1 MTIEEKVANLE
12 SRLRRQ
18 RLGMTGMCLG
28 LSVALFLGMTQQA
41 PKEMTLEKL
50 TIMNELTIM
59 KDGKPRIGMGTN
71 EKDGGVGI
79 AILDHNGKARIA
91 IGVDP
96 KGEAGAAF
104 LDGNESPRIS
114 MGSGSQGA
122 GILLMGAALI
132 ELPPPADPGKK

>member
-1 MTIEEKVANLE
+1 MSIEEKVAKLE

-18 RLGMTGMCLG
+18 RLGMIGMGLG

-41 PKEMTLEKL
+41 AKEMTLEG
-50 TIMNELTIM
+50 LTIM
-59 KDGKPRIGMGTN
+59 KDGKPRIVMGTN

-96 KGEAGAAF
+96 KGESGAVF

-114 MGSGSQGA
+114 MGSGSLGA
-122 GILLMGAALI
+122 GIVLMGAALI